1 MQALLGFKH
10 TVKGLDGHDIVLSR
24 TGVTQPG
31 FVDVIHGEGM
41 PIYHL
46 SGHGDLFVEYQ
57 VVFPPTLPEKLKIGQ
72 FTSRFAR
79 IRTFD

>member
-1 MQALLGFKH
+1 MRR
-10 TVKGLDGHDIVLSR
+10 R
-24 TGVTQPG
+24 TWTG

-57 VVFPPTLPEKLKIGQ
+57 VVLPPTL
-72 FTSRFAR
+72 TSQQREGPSNFAANYSAL
-79 IRTFD
+79 